1 MSAEANPARTEL
13 PAPVFRK
20 IRHKPRK
27 TVAIVD
33 IKDRQITQNGDTA
46 RSDQRPIVFLDIDDV
61 LCIHRNF
68 NTRQVLAALAG
79 DEAVDA
85 DEVWQQIFHRHAVEN
100 LRLLNDE
107 FRPLYVISSSWTLHM
122 SREQLCAAFAATG
135 LNFVAENL
143 HEHWRTPRD
152 DDSYRLVEI
161 EAWLNLRVWRGTRLL
176 AAAPFLI
183 IDDVRSGES
192 LVASHVEQRTVFCD
206 ASVGFLYPQLSAARK
221 ILASEVK
228 WQP

>member
-1 MSAEANPARTEL
+1 MAT
-13 PAPVFRK
+13 
-20 IRHKPRK
+20 
-27 TVAIVD
+27 VD
-33 IKDRQITQNGDTA
+33 IKDLQITKNGGIA
-46 RSDQRPIVFLDIDDV
+46 LRGQRPIVFLDIDDV

-79 DEAVDA
+79 DPAVDA
-85 DEVWQQIFHRHAVEN
+85 DEVWQQIFHPHAVEN
-100 LRLLNDE
+100 LRKLDDE
-107 FRPLYVISSSWTLHM
+107 FRPFYVISSSWTLHLTQV
-122 SREQLCAAFAATG
+122 QLCAAFAATG

-143 HEHWRTPRD
+143 HEHWCTPRD
-152 DDSYRLVEI
+152 DDSYRLIEI
-161 EAWLNLRVWRGTRLL
+161 EAWLDHAWRNTRLL